1 MNTTAAK
8 RAFLVCSL
16 LLTAPTLLVADSLDG
31 RSAPDFVLKSLGG
44 DNLRL
49 SEYRGE
55 VVMLNFWA
63 SWCGPCRQGMSV
75 LDEMYERYHKVGF
88 ELLGVNIDR
97 DPTRAAEMVR
107 ALGVTFPVLYDER
120 KQVTRLYQVEDM
132 PVTML
137 IDRNG
142 VVRYVNYGFQPSSE
156 EKYVN
161 QIRTLLRE

>member
-1 MNTTAAK
+1 MNMSAAK
-8 RAFLVCSL
+8 RAFWVISL
-16 LLTAPTLLVADSLDG
+16 LFAAPTFAFADGLSG
-31 RSAPDFVLKSLGG
+31 QSAPDFVLKSLGG

-63 SWCGPCRQGMSV
+63 SWCGPCRQGMPV

-97 DPTRAAEMVR
+97 DPLRAADMVR
-107 ALGVTFPVLYDER
+107 VLGVSFPVLFDER
-120 KQVTRLYQVEDM
+120 KEVTRLYHVEDM

-137 IDRNG
+137 IDRSG
-142 VVRYVNYGFQPSSE
+142 VVRYVNHGFEPSSE
-156 EKYVN
+156 AKYVE

>member
-1 MNTTAAK
+1 MNSTAAK
-8 RAFLVCSL
+8 RAILVLSL
-16 LLTAPTLLVADSLDG
+16 LMTAPGLAAGDNMDG
-31 RSAPDFVLKSLGG
+31 QSAPDFVLKSLSG

-63 SWCGPCRQGMSV
+63 SWCGPCQQGMPL

-97 DPTRAAEMVR
+97 DPTRAADIVR
-107 ALGVTFPVLYDER
+107 ALGVTFPVLFDER
-120 KQVTRLYQVEDM
+120 KEVTRLYRVEDM

-137 IDRNG
+137 IDRSG
-142 VVRYVNYGFQPSSE
+142 VVRYVNHGFEPTSE
-156 EKYVN
+156 ARYVE